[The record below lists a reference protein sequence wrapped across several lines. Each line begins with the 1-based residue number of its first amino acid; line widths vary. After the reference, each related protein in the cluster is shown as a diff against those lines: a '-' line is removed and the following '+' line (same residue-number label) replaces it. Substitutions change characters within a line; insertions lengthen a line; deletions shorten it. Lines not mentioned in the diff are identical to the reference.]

1 MSNSL
6 FRTKKIE
13 SILAEG
19 SDDPHGG
26 GGLKRVLTLRDLTFF
41 GIAAI
46 LGAGSFSSLGGAVF
60 HGGPG
65 VVVLFII
72 TAIACAFTAFCYSE
86 FASRIPVA
94 GSAYTYAYASFGE
107 LFAWI
112 IGWALIM
119 EYSIGNIYV
128 AYSWSDYFT
137 SFLERCNVHMPA
149 YLTTS
154 YMEAKHAIADGS
166 TNKDVLAAWNNAPEM
181 GGLKIIF
188 DLPAL
193 IINLLITYLVYRGVK
208 ESRNFSNVMVLLKMA
223 VVLLI
228 ILVGGYLVFANGLT
242 PNWLPAD
249 DAGVKSFMPNG
260 FSGVMAAVAGVFF
273 AYIGFDAVSVL
284 AEESK
289 NPQKDLPR
297 GMILSLVICTI
308 VYILLTLVL
317 TGAANYRKFDGV
329 GDPLAFIFEPE
340 NLNIPWMQFLVSI
353 CAVVAMTSVL
363 LVFQMGQ
370 PRIWMSMSRDGLMP
384 PVFQKIHPK
393 YKTPSFSTII
403 TGLVVGVPIL
413 FTDKT
418 FVLDFTSIATLFA
431 FVLVC
436 GGVLLLPR
444 REKKH
449 GGFNMPYI
457 NSKLIYPAL
466 IAGSILLIGILFKD
480 YFKEL
485 FQFYLNEKDKK
496 NVVSALSSKAKADF
510 SENYILAVGEL
521 SRIEKKLDNNKQLIN
536 GLTIIEENNKAVN
549 KVIDS
554 LGAKAI
560 SSSANYKN
568 YLLNEGAGLADS
580 TVLIAPADIDFTAQL
595 QHLIHKTLS
604 TTGNAKNIFSIS
616 DSSAISQALSKKD
629 SDSTLLK
636 KFRSQLLLVDLIQ
649 TDSATA
655 GKDAIRASL
664 DSAFIKLSLGKV
676 RSESAD
682 SLLTKKT
689 QNASL
694 IIFWISCL
702 FLSIFAFI
710 KNWSLIPLM
719 GLTTCMYL
727 LTGMT
732 LSNWIWFGAW
742 LGIGL
747 IIYLLYGYKK
757 SKLAE

>member
-1 MSNSL
+1 MANSL

-19 SDDPHGG
+19 SDDSHGG
-26 GGLKRVLTLRDLTFF
+26 GGLKRVLTMRDLTFF

-65 VVVLFII
+65 VVILFII

-137 SFLERCNVHMPA
+137 SFLDKTGDILKINLHIPE
-149 YLTTS
+149 YLSTS

-166 TNKDVLAAWNNAPEM
+166 TNAAVLSAWNNSPVV
-181 GGLKIIF
+181 GGLRIIF

-193 IINLLITYLVYRGVK
+193 IINLLITYLVYRGIK
-208 ESRNFSNVMVLLKMA
+208 ESRNFSNVMVVLKLI
-223 VVLLI
+223 VVALI
-228 ILVGGYLVFANGLT
+228 IIVGGYLVFSNGLT
-242 PNWLPAD
+242 VNWTPAND
-249 DAGVKSFMPNG
+249 EGVKSFMPNG
-260 FSGVMAAVAGVFF
+260 FSGVMAAVSGVFF

-289 NPQKDLPR
+289 NPQRDLPK

-317 TGAANYRKFDGV
+317 TGAVNYRSFDGV
-329 GDPLAFIFEPE
+329 GDPLAFIFEKQ
-340 NLNIPWMQFLVSI
+340 NLNVGWMQFFVSI
-353 CAVVAMTSVL
+353 AAVVAMTSVL

-370 PRIWMSMSRDGLMP
+370 PRIWMSMSRDGLLP

-393 YKTPSFSTII
+393 FKTPSFSTIV

-436 GGVLLLPR
+436 GGVLLIPR
-444 REKKH
+444 REKEQGKFH
-449 GGFNMPYI
+449 IPFI
-457 NSKLIYPAL
+457 NGQFIFPLIVAGAIVMAQLLSKN
-466 IAGSILLIGILFKD
+466 
-480 YFKEL
+480 YFADI
-485 FQFYLNEKDKK
+485 FSF
-496 NVVSALSSKAKADF
+496 DF
-510 SENYILAVGEL
+510 SGNEDYVKG
-521 SRIEKKLDNNKQLIN
+521 K
-536 GLTIIEENNKAVN
+536 
-549 KVIDS
+549 
-554 LGAKAI
+554 I
-560 SSSANYKN
+560 SFMDA
-568 YLLNEGAGLADS
+568 A
-580 TVLIAPADIDFTAQL
+580 TP
-595 QHLIHKTLS
+595 
-604 TTGNAKNIFSIS
+604 NI
-616 DSSAISQALSKKD
+616 
-629 SDSTLLK
+629 
-636 KFRSQLLLVDLIQ
+636 
-649 TDSATA
+649 
-655 GKDAIRASL
+655 
-664 DSAFIKLSLGKV
+664 
-676 RSESAD
+676 
-682 SLLTKKT
+682 
-689 QNASL
+689 SL
-694 IIFWISCL
+694 IIFWLSAII
-702 FLSIFAFI
+702 LSIVTFI
-710 KNWSLIPLM
+710 KKYSLIPLM
-719 GLTTCMYL
+719 GLITCMYL

-732 LSNWIWFGAW
+732 KSNWTWFLAW
-742 LGIGL
+742 LVIGV
-747 IIYLLYGYKK
+747 IFYFLYGYKK
-757 SKLAE
+757 SKLAIIEAAMQESGTRF

>member
-26 GGLKRVLTLRDLTFF
+26 HGLKRVLSMKDLTFF

-65 VVVLFII
+65 VVILFII

-137 SFLERCNVHMPA
+137 SLMEKIGVHIPQ
-149 YLTTS
+149 YLCTS
-154 YMEAKHAIADGS
+154 YMEVKHAMADGS
-166 TNKDVLAAWNNAPEM
+166 TNPDVLEAYKTAPVI

-188 DLPAL
+188 DLPAFV
-193 IINLLITYLVYRGVK
+193 INILITMLVFRGVK
-208 ESRNFSNVMVLLKMA
+208 ESRNFSNVMVILKMI
-223 VVLLI
+223 VVAMVI
-228 ILVGGYLVFANGLT
+228 IVGGYLVFSHGLT
-242 PNWLPAD
+242 PNWTPPND
-249 DAGVKSFMPNG
+249 EGVHSFMPKG
-260 FSGVMAAVAGVFF
+260 FSGVMAAVSGVFF

-284 AEESK
+284 AEEAK
-289 NPQKDLPR
+289 NPQRDLPR

-317 TGAANYRKFDGV
+317 TGAVNYKNFDGV
-329 GDPLAFIFEPE
+329 GDPLAFIFEKQ
-340 NLNIPWMQFLVSI
+340 NLNVGWMQFFVAI
-353 CAVVAMTSVL
+353 AAVVAMTSVL

-393 YKTPSFSTII
+393 YKTPSFATIV
-403 TGLVVGVPIL
+403 TGLVVGIPIL

-436 GGVLLLPR
+436 GGVLLIPR
-444 REKKH
+444 REKEAGKFH
-449 GGFNMPYI
+449 IPFINGQYIFPLIVVASLFLAHQLSAHYFTDMFN
-457 NSKLIYPAL
+457 
-466 IAGSILLIGILFKD
+466 F
-480 YFKEL
+480 
-485 FQFYLNEKDKK
+485 
-496 NVVSALSSKAKADF
+496 DF
-510 SENYILAVGEL
+510 SGSEEYISG
-521 SRIEKKLDNNKQLIN
+521 
-536 GLTIIEENNKAVN
+536 
-549 KVIDS
+549 
-554 LGAKAI
+554 
-560 SSSANYKN
+560 
-568 YLLNEGAGLADS
+568 
-580 TVLIAPADIDFTAQL
+580 
-595 QHLIHKTLS
+595 
-604 TTGNAKNIFSIS
+604 
-616 DSSAISQALSKKD
+616 
-629 SDSTLLK
+629 
-636 KFRSQLLLVDLIQ
+636 
-649 TDSATA
+649 
-655 GKDAIRASL
+655 
-664 DSAFIKLSLGKV
+664 KLSFMDM
-676 RSESAD
+676 A
-682 SLLTKKT
+682 TPNIT
-689 QNASL
+689 L
-694 IIFWISCL
+694 IIFW
-702 FLSIFAFI
+702 LSALLLAAVTFV
-710 KNWSLIPLM
+710 KKYSLIPLM
-719 GLTTCMYL
+719 GLITCMYL

-732 LSNWIWFGAW
+732 KNNWAWFLGW
-742 LGIGL
+742 LLIGL
-747 IIYLLYGYKK
+747 VIYLLYGYKK
-757 SKLAE
+757 SKLAN